1 MEKKKCIRCG
11 KNRLHKF
18 FYVKENIR
26 SMTTIDKNGHSKKR
40 WDSTVI
46 GTGVNGKHGKLSA
59 ECSKC
64 LQEKAYRY
72 TKSGVRNSVRTRN
85 RRLRTDQQRHS
96 DYIKQRNF
104 SLMRNFGISL
114 ETYKK
119 MHIKQNHR
127 CANPNC
133 GYEALDYTDFET
145 WKKYHSTALG
155 KATTLAVDHDHDTG
169 KVRELLCNTCNN
181 GLGCFKDDLKLLK
194 GAIKYLNK
202 HNRRSNYVIR

>member
-1 MEKKKCIRCG
+1 MRKKCIRCG

-26 SMTTIDKNGHSKKR
+26 SMTIIDKNGHSKKR

-46 GTGVNGKHGKLSA
+46 GTGANGKYGKLSA

-64 LQEKAYRY
+64 LQEKSLRY
-72 TKSGVRNSVRTRN
+72 TKSGIRNVVRVRNQ
-85 RRLRTDQQRHS
+85 RLKNDQQRFD
-96 DYIKQRNF
+96 DYLKQRSANLF
-104 SLMRNFGISL
+104 RRFGMTIDDYRN
-114 ETYKK
+114 
-119 MHIKQNHR
+119 MHEKQNHR

-133 GYEALDYTDFET
+133 DYEALDYTEFET

-155 KATTLAVDHDHDTG
+155 KATTLAVDHDHDTE
-169 KVRELLCNTCNN
+169 KVRALLCSFCNN
-181 GLGCFKDDLKLLK
+181 GLGCFKDDPELLK

-202 HNRRSNYVIR
+202 HKES

>member
-1 MEKKKCIRCG
+1 MRKKCIRSG

-26 SMTTIDKNGHSKKR
+26 SMSTIDKNGHSKKR

-46 GTGVNGKHGKLSA
+46 GTGVNGKFGKLSA

-64 LQEKAYRY
+64 LQ
-72 TKSGVRNSVRTRN
+72 GDRNSVRIRN
-85 RRLRTDQQRHS
+85 RQLKTDQQRHS
-96 DYIKQRNF
+96 DYVKQRNH
-104 SLMRNFGISL
+104 SLIRNFGISL
-114 ETYKK
+114 ETYQK
-119 MHIKQNHR
+119 MHVKQNHR
-127 CANPNC
+127 CANC
-133 GYEALDYTDFET
+133 DYVALDYTDFET

-181 GLGCFKDDLKLLK
+181 GLGCFKDDPELLK
-194 GAIKYLNK
+194 NAINYLAK
-202 HNRRSNYVIR
+202 HSRV